1 MTRIELIEIVKTI
14 INIDDKTEDEI
25 DELLDILNKNVPHPE
40 VSDLIY
46 YNDLPPEEIIDK
58 ALSYKP
64 IQL

>member
-1 MTRIELIEIVKTI
+1 MTREKLIDLVKEIITVE
-14 INIDDKTEDEI
+14 NKTEKEI
-25 DELLDILNKNVPHPE
+25 DELLNILKKNVPDPA

-46 YNDLPPEEIIDK
+46 WNDLSPEEIIDK

>member
-1 MTRIELIEIVKTI
+1 MQLHFSIIVPVYNRPK
-14 INIDDKTEDEI
+14 EI
-25 DELLDILNKNVPHPE
+25 DELLNILKKNVPDPA

-46 YNDLPPEEIIDK
+46 WDDLSPEEIIDK

>member
-1 MTRIELIEIVKTI
+1 MTRAELIDLVKEII
-14 INIDDKTEDEI
+14 AAENKTEKEI
-25 DELLDILNKNVPHPE
+25 DELLNVLMKNVPDPA

-46 YNDLPPEEIIDK
+46 WNNLSPEEIIDK

>member
-1 MTRIELIEIVKTI
+1 MTRKELINLVKEIITVE
-14 INIDDKTEDEI
+14 NKTESEI
-25 DELLDILNKNVPHPE
+25 DKLINVLGQNVPHPA

-46 YNDLPPEEIIDK
+46 YDELSPEEIIDK